1 MTRRTGTARSPA
13 APAAAQ
19 GRAGKNPPGV
29 SPSLSPVP
37 AAPRRAGAKGAA
49 PAAPAALPQGGGEVR
64 IIGGQ
69 WKRTRLPV
77 ARLAGLR
84 PTPDRVRE
92 TLFNWLGQDLSG
104 WRCLD
109 AFAGTGALGLEAASR
124 GAARVL
130 LVEQDAGLVVQLHA
144 LCQRLEASAVAVRRG
159 DGIAQL
165 RECAPGSLDIAF
177 IDPPFE
183 EIALF
188 APALKAAA
196 AALAPQGFVYLE
208 AASAWTDA
216 ELAPLGLALHRHLR
230 AGAVHAHLLRLAAV
244 AVAVAEANAD
254 PAAAGVGVGVAAA
267 AAQPLV
273 P

>member
-1 MTRRTGTARSPA
+1 MTRRAGTAKTA
-13 APAAAQ
+13 ATPAAAQ
-19 GRAGKNPPGV
+19 SRSGKKSPTV
-29 SPSLSPVP
+29 SKAISPAP
-37 AAPRRAGAKGAA
+37 AAPRRARGAV
-49 PAAPAALPQGGGEVR
+49 PAAVPATAAAAVLPQGGGEVR

-92 TLFNWLGQDLSG
+92 TLFNWLGQDLNG

-130 LVEQDAGLVVQLHA
+130 LVEQDAGLVAQLHA
-144 LCQRLEASAVAVRRG
+144 LCQRLEASAVTVRRG

-165 RECAPGSLDIAF
+165 RQCAPGSLDIAF

-183 EIALF
+183 GSALF

-208 AASAWTDA
+208 AASAWSDD
-216 ELAPLGLALHRHLR
+216 ELVPLGLALHRHLR
-230 AGAVHAHLLRLAAV
+230 AGAVHAHLLRLA
-244 AVAVAEANAD
+244 D
-254 PAAAGVGVGVAAA
+254 A
-267 AAQPLV
+267 AAQPV
-273 P
+273 APP